1 MDNISNKTAVFIDYE
16 NINMTD
22 SYSLLFKKLIKE
34 GYNPCIR
41 KIVCSTIPKKSNF
54 VDIIKDN
61 LLDIIVSCKPL
72 KKGTSKIIKE
82 KNLNNADF
90 KLYTEALKTLYTN
103 KDINTYVIATSD
115 DDYYELIVSIKKE
128 GKSIIGVGSKATT
141 NSSFKDLFDKFYFI
155 EDLSTEN
162 DKKLTIEDVK
172 NNTTI
177 VNKTNIIKT
186 NNNEKKEAPK
196 PKKQKVQTKKESAK
210 KENKTEYKKDKI
222 FYSVL
227 KNAISEELNTAK
239 NKNEESYFISN
250 LISKIK
256 NDLPYLKNYNKITK
270 TDIEKCGYKIEYE
283 NNEKVKGYIKTQ

>member
-16 NINMTD
+16 NINITD

-41 KIVCSTIPKKSNF
+41 KIICSTIPKKANF

-90 KLYTEALKTLYTN
+90 KLYTEALRILYTN
-103 KDINTYVIATSD
+103 KDVNTYVIATSD

-128 GKSIIGVGSKATT
+128 GKYVIGVGNKATT
-141 NSSFKDLFDKFYFI
+141 NSSFKDLFDKFYYI
-155 EDLSTEN
+155 EDLSNEN
-162 DKKLTIEDVK
+162 DKKLTVEEVK

-177 VNKTNIIKT
+177 INKKNITKT

-196 PKKQKVQTKKESAK
+196 QKKKIVQPKKEKDNKK
-210 KENKTEYKKDKI
+210 EYKKDKI

-239 NKNEESYFISN
+239 TKNEDSYFISN